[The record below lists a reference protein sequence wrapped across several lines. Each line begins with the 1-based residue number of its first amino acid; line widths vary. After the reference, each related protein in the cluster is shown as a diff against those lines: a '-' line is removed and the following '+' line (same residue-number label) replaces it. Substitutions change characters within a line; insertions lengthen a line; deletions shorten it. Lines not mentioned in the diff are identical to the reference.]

1 LLLEPALLTVQHA
14 LQANLM
20 QEPQMTLHLAI
31 GVAATTDG
39 QKKLIELA
47 TFAILL
53 LLLAL
58 SSALRCY

>member
-14 LQANLM
+14 LQANLV

-39 QKKLIELA
+39 QKIDRA
-47 TFAILL
+47 CNFCDSFAV
-53 LLLAL
+53 AR
-58 SSALRCY
+58 AVVGA